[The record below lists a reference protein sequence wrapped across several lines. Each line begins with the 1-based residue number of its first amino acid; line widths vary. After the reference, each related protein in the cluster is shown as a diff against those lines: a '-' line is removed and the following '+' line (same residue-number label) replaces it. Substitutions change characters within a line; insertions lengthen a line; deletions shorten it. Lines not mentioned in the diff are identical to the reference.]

1 MTAPNNLTPE
11 TIQSNAAP
19 DPTDAALLVYQV
31 NGGQSNTPSYCIQ
44 VADYTPAALATDVIT
59 ISGSATKTIEI
70 TSIRVSAASTNGGIV
85 DLYFYKRTTLDTGGT
100 STVPVAVPYNSTNA
114 AATAG
119 LKAYS
124 VNPSALGTGQ
134 LIRGFHYYLGSK
146 STNASPP
153 LDLDIDFGTRGTQP
167 LILNGVNESLC
178 FGLNGQ
184 TLPAGFD
191 FYLMIEW
198 TEQ

>member
-19 DPTDAALLVYQV
+19 DATDAALLVYQV

-44 VADYTPAALATDVIT
+44 LADYAPVALATDVIT

-70 TSIRVSAASTNGGIV
+70 TSIRVSAASTNGGII
-85 DLYFYKRTTLDTGGT
+85 DLYFYKRTTADTGGT
-100 STVPVAVPYNSTNA
+100 STSITPVPYNSTNA
-114 AATAG
+114 AATAA
-119 LKAYS
+119 LKQYTA
-124 VNPSALGTGQ
+124 NPTLGTGQ
-134 LIRGFHYYLGSK
+134 LVRGFHYYLGAK

-153 LDLDIDFGTRGTQP
+153 VDLDIDFGTRGTQP
-167 LILNGVNESLC
+167 LILNGVNESFC
-178 FGLNGQ
+178 FNLGGQ
-184 TLPAGFD
+184 TIPAGFD